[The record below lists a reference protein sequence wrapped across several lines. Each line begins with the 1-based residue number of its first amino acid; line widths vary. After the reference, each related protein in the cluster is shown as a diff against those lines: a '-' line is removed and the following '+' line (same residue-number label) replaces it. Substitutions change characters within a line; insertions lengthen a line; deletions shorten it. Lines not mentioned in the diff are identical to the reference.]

1 MPQSITATVGVDPAS
16 LRAFSATLRRYIV
29 VTGKTAADACQR
41 QIKNVLI
48 KARTAMES
56 TPRQMIPD
64 FADGSVAHCKIV
76 AWRMMARV
84 GRVRAKSKAGQW
96 RAWRWRTI
104 NYGTSRQQRRRAD
117 TDLLR
122 RSNRNYSRIAARR
135 MAQKMTRQ
143 RRSHAR
149 FGQHLFT
156 DALKAVKVAGGR
168 NGGQARAAY
177 VHVYK
182 APLTNALQPR
192 ADSARDWQ
200 PTIDRAISIGLRRAA
215 KDMAQYIARKLQKR
229 L

>member
-1 MPQSITATVGVDPAS
+1 MPQAITATVGIDPAS
-16 LRAFSATLRRYIV
+16 MRVFQATLRRYIV
-29 VTGKTAADACQR
+29 VTGKTAEEACRR

-117 TDLLR
+117 TDLLA
-122 RSNRNYSRIAARR
+122 RSNRNYSRLAARR

-156 DALKAVKVAGGR
+156 DAMKAVKVAGGR

-192 ADSARDWQ
+192 TDSAREWQ